1 MSRNANIF
9 ALSRSFLIDK
19 GKERLFA
26 MNLNEFVAHFDE
38 N

>member
-9 ALSRSFLIDK
+9 ELRKSFLIDK
-19 GKERLFA
+19 GKEHLLA
-26 MNLNEFVAHFDE
+26 MNSNEFVAHFDE

>member
-9 ALSRSFLIDK
+9 ALSRSFLIGK
-19 GKERLFA
+19 GKEHLLA
-26 MNLNEFVAHFDE
+26 MNSNEFGAHFDE